1 MNSIVFSNLTKKQII
16 ELYEKNE
23 YKKVIQLLTMI
34 FTNKNNYREYLNKN
48 KEKEIF
54 KEFLYIWTVRDEF
67 KGLLKSDTYELTI
80 DFFNAINKDFIEY
93 LFTEKEIVEL
103 RIKLDNYFYKRKNSM
118 LVKNYIHG
126 NFSYVVDS
134 VKYDYDDIID
144 FESKIMN
151 NKDNKREI
159 PVLREIFH
167 ISNKIDFNKSY
178 HPLDSYYY
186 GMLKN
191 LIFFYKNLSF
201 EYTLKYFNRQIR
213 LGVNF
218 DELLSSG
225 IFNMFDEEERKIITD
240 LYQKHIKD
248 DTKDYSGLELY
259 NISEYATALHTFTTI
274 LELEGS
280 IEDIYYQMYFVFN
293 YKAGKLKSNLKRMD
307 KVLSSQALNRLKE
320 ISDGYSDYIASV
332 QKKEKNEKRNK
343 QIEEISKIIEVL
355 IEDDVNIDVY
365 FNKTSTLK
373 EEFRKIIS
381 FMKKN
386 TPELYSKYLKVK
398 NYKIK
403 EAGIKVAEAIR
414 KNHSINEIDYYMI
427 TNIPYED
434 IRKFLTEYDFD
445 VYVIFSEFVKIASNE
460 TVLNE
465 KSIERYFNTDTKF
478 LYWNNDMEKIIVEP
492 TKEDKIRAVNFLN
505 SIGAPI
511 TYANIDNAIKRFL
524 NSVDIDK
531 STSSKVKKYEI

>member
-16 ELYEKNE
+16 DLYKNNE
-23 YKKVIQLLTMI
+23 YNKAIQLLTMI
-34 FTNKNNYREYLNKN
+34 FTNRNGYREYLSKN
-48 KEKEIF
+48 KEEVVFSDI
-54 KEFLYIWTVRDEF
+54 LYIWTVRDEF

-80 DFFNAINKDFIEY
+80 DYFNAINEDFIKY
-93 LFTEKEIVEL
+93 LFTEKEISEL

-126 NFSYVVDS
+126 NFNYVVDS
-134 VKYDYDDIID
+134 VKYDYDGIID
-144 FESKIMN
+144 FESRIVN
-151 NKDNKREI
+151 NKDKKREI

-167 ISNKIDFNKSY
+167 ISNKIDFNKTY
-178 HPLDSYYY
+178 NPVDSYYY

-191 LIFFYKNLSF
+191 LIFFFNNLSF
-201 EYTLKYFNRQIR
+201 EYTLKYLIRQVR

-259 NISEYATALHTFTTI
+259 NISEYATALHMFTTI
-274 LELEGS
+274 LELEGN

-293 YKAGKLKSNLKRMD
+293 YKAGILNANLKRMD
-307 KVLSSQALNRLKE
+307 KILKPKSLNRLEE
-320 ISDGYSDYIASV
+320 ISSGYSDYIASI
-332 QKKEKNEKRNK
+332 QEKEKNKKRNK

-365 FNKTSTLK
+365 FNKSPMLK
-373 EEFRKIIS
+373 EEFRKIID

-386 TPELYSKYLKVK
+386 TPELYSKYLKIK
-398 NYKIK
+398 NYKIE
-403 EAGIKVAEAIR
+403 EAGLKVAKAI
-414 KNHSINEIDYYMI
+414 KDNQNFNAIDYFMI

-434 IRKFLTEYDFD
+434 IRKFLNQYDFD
-445 VYVIFSEFVKIASNE
+445 AYVIFSEFVK
-460 TVLNE
+460 TVVDNTVISE
-465 KSIERYFNTDTKF
+465 KCLGIYYDTDTRFSYK
-478 LYWNNDMEKIIVEP
+478 NNDGESIMVKP
-492 TKEDKIRAVNFLN
+492 TKEDKISAVNFLN

-511 TYANIDNAIKRFL
+511 TEVNIDNAIKRFL
-524 NSVDIDK
+524 NSNLDK
-531 STSSKVKKYEI
+531 EKVKFKK

>member
-1 MNSIVFSNLTKKQII
+1 MNNIIFSNLTKKQII
-16 ELYEKNE
+16 DLYKNNE
-23 YKKVIQLLTMI
+23 YNKAIQLLTMI
-34 FTNKNNYREYLNKN
+34 FTNRNGYREYLSKN
-48 KEKEIF
+48 KEEVVFSDI
-54 KEFLYIWTVRDEF
+54 LYIWTVRDEF

-144 FESKIMN
+144 FESRIVN
-151 NKDNKREI
+151 NKDKKREI
-159 PVLREIFH
+159 PALREIFH
-167 ISNKIDFNKSY
+167 ITNKIDFNKTY
-178 HPLDSYYY
+178 NPVDSYYY

-191 LIFFYKNLSF
+191 LIFFYNNLSF
-201 EYTLKYFNRQIR
+201 EYTLRYLTRQVR

-218 DELLSSG
+218 DELLSG
-225 IFNMFDEEERKIITD
+225 NILNMFDEEERKIITD

-259 NISEYATALHTFTTI
+259 NISEYATALHMFTTI

-332 QKKEKNEKRNK
+332 QKKEKNKKRDK
-343 QIEEISKIIEVL
+343 QIKEISKIIEVL

-414 KNHSINEIDYYMI
+414 KNHCINEIDYYMI

-460 TVLNE
+460 NVLNE
-465 KSIERYFNTDTKF
+465 KSLERYLNADTKF

-524 NSVDIDK
+524 NSNLDK
-531 STSSKVKKYEI
+531 EKVKFKK

>member
-16 ELYEKNE
+16 DLYKNNE
-23 YKKVIQLLTMI
+23 YNKAIQLLTMI
-34 FTNKNNYREYLNKN
+34 FTNRNGYREYLSKN
-48 KEKEIF
+48 KEEVVFSDI
-54 KEFLYIWTVRDEF
+54 LYIWTVRDEF
-67 KGLLKSDTYELTI
+67 KGLLKSDAYELTI

-134 VKYDYDDIID
+134 VKYDYDGIID

-167 ISNKIDFNKSY
+167 ISNKIDFNKT
-178 HPLDSYYY
+178 HNPLDSYYY

-201 EYTLKYFNRQIR
+201 EYTLKYLNRQIR

-225 IFNMFDEEERKIITD
+225 IFNMFDESERKIITD
-240 LYQKHIKD
+240 LYKKHIKD
-248 DTKDYSGLELY
+248 DAKDYSGLELY
-259 NISEYATALHTFTTI
+259 NISEYATALHMFTTI

-332 QKKEKNEKRNK
+332 QKKEKNKKRDK
-343 QIEEISKIIEVL
+343 QIKEISKIIEVL

-414 KNHSINEIDYYMI
+414 KNHCINEIDYYMI

-465 KSIERYFNTDTKF
+465 KSLERYLNADTKF

-524 NSVDIDK
+524 NSNLDK
-531 STSSKVKKYEI
+531 EKVKFKK